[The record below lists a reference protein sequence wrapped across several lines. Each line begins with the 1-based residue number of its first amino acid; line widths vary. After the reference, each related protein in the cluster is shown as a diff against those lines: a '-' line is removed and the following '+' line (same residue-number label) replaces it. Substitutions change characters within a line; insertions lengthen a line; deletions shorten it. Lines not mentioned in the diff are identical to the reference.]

1 MLIRYGRA
9 GALDIRCAAL
19 CYDYAFETILWMLKS
34 NASVLIGY
42 MESEGSNL
50 IFRFLPGCDS
60 RQWHYSEKFM
70 AEISALGGEITYKD
84 LDDAVGICMT
94 LPLGGE
100 NCD

>member
-1 MLIRYGRA
+1 
-9 GALDIRCAAL
+9 
-19 CYDYAFETILWMLKS
+19 
-34 NASVLIGY
+34 
-42 MESEGSNL
+42 
-50 IFRFLPGCDS
+50 
-60 RQWHYSEKFM
+60 M